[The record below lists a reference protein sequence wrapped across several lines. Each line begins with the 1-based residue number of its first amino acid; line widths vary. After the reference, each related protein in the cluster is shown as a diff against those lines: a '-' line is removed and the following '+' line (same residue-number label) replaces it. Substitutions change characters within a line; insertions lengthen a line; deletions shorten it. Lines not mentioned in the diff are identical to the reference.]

1 MKRILFT
8 GLIITCISFL
18 FSCSKADDP
27 GIDNENVYS
36 VTIDSSL
43 KSFYPKPTPSSME
56 ESIFAWSFNQ
66 FPLSINC
73 SMLFKLYWYGDD
85 ASIHGIYTHFNDLNG
100 DVLMDSN
107 GFVKAFDSGVTIDS
121 TTAGTWSGPND
132 AVVAYDYINHPTA
145 DSGNL
150 AGKGDKYI
158 VFSAH
163 TGDAAT
169 AHLKHYGWIR
179 VRVSGSGREL
189 KVLSIGF
196 QKKANTSLYTGEL

>member
-1 MKRILFT
+1 MQKLFFT
-8 GLIITCISFL
+8 GLIISCITILS
-18 FSCSKADDP
+18 SCSKADDP

-43 KSFYPKPTPSSME
+43 KSFYPKPTPSSTE
-56 ESIFAWSFNQ
+56 EPIFRWDFNQ
-66 FPLSINC
+66 FPLSIN
-73 SMLFKLYWYGDD
+73 SAMVFKIYWYGD
-85 ASIHGIYTHFNDLNG
+85 APIHGIYINFDGLDG
-100 DVLMDSN
+100 DVMLDDN

-132 AVVAYDYINHPTA
+132 GVVAYDYIAHPSA

-169 AHLKHYGWIR
+169 SHLKHYGWMR
-179 VRVSGSGREL
+179 VQVSGSGREV
-189 KVLSIGF
+189 KILSMGF

>member
-1 MKRILFT
+1 MKRILFA
-8 GLIITCISFL
+8 GLIINCITFL

-27 GIDNENVYS
+27 GIDNADVYS

-43 KSFYPKPTPSSME
+43 KSFYPKPTPSSSE
-56 ESIFAWSFNQ
+56 EQIFKWNFNQ
-66 FPLSINC
+66 FPLSITC
-73 SMLFKLYWYGDD
+73 AMVFKIYWYGD
-85 ASIHGIYTHFNDLNG
+85 ASIHGIYIHFDELDG
-100 DVLMDSN
+100 DVLMDAD

-132 AVVAYDYINHPTA
+132 AVVAYDYINHPSA

-163 TGDAAT
+163 TGDVAT
-169 AHLKHYGWIR
+169 AHLKHYGWMR
-179 VRVSGSGREL
+179 VQVSASGREV
-189 KVLSIGF
+189 KVLSVGF